1 MIADTVNHLKTA
13 PLLASLS
20 QDALIGLA
28 KATHERRYKAG
39 EVILREGERGDV
51 LYVITQGVVDVVKGY
66 SGPAEEVIATRSPG
80 DVVGEMSLLE
90 GRPRFATVVARED
103 VKVIGV
109 PFNSFIYAI
118 GDDPLTLR
126 RMLSVMSMKLREAR
140 QGRYE
145 DLKRR
150 HEELAG
156 LSNLQHAFIRVIHH
170 ELMSPV
176 TNARQAK
183 EMLRRGL
190 QQEVGPEEIET
201 FFHSLESNLGQVEQR
216 MRTLIEYAT
225 LIEGQERM
233 YFRVINFVDVAK
245 KVISKAVPQAEQAKV
260 ILETEIRDESLWLP
274 GDRRRLADAMSHLLD
289 NGIKYNKPGGHT
301 VVNVWWE
308 GGYVCYQVADQ
319 GQGIPPDRLEQ
330 LWKPF
335 TQISHALRQGV
346 EGLGLG
352 LALTQYIVK
361 AHQGE
366 VWTKSEVG
374 KGSRFGFKIPMPAR

>member
-1 MIADTVNHLKTA
+1 MTGDTVNYLKAA
-13 PLLASLS
+13 PLLATLS
-20 QDALIGLA
+20 QDALIDLA
-28 KATHERRYKAG
+28 KTTRERRYNAG
-39 EVILREGERGDV
+39 EVILREGETGDV

-109 PFNSFIYAI
+109 PFNAFVHAI

-156 LSNLQHAFIRVIHH
+156 LSRLQRAFIRVIHY

-176 TNARQAK
+176 THARQSM
-183 EMLRRGL
+183 EMLRREL
-190 QQEVGPEEIET
+190 QKEVDQEERDK
-201 FFHSLESNLGQVEQR
+201 FFHSLESNLGQAEQR
-216 MRTLIEYAT
+216 MRALVEYAT
-225 LIEGQERM
+225 LIEGQEKM

-245 KVISKAVPQAEQAKV
+245 KVISKATPQAKRAKV
-260 ILETEIRDESLWLP
+260 ILETAIRDESLWLP

-289 NGIKYNKPGGHT
+289 NGIRYNKPGGRT
-301 VVNVWWE
+301 VVNVWWQ

-319 GQGIPPDRLEQ
+319 GQGIPSDRLGQ

-335 TQISHALRQGV
+335 TQISHALRGDV
-346 EGLGLG
+346 KGLGLG

-366 VWTKSEVG
+366 VWAESEVG

>member
-1 MIADTVNHLKTA
+1 MKADTVEQLKTA

-20 QDALIGLA
+20 QDALIELA
-28 KATHERRYKAG
+28 EVTCECRYNAG
-39 EVILREGERGDV
+39 EVIVREGETGDL
-51 LYVITQGVVDVVKGY
+51 LYVITQGVVSIIKGY
-66 SGPAEEVIATRSPG
+66 SGPAEEVIATRGPG

-90 GRPRFATVVARED
+90 NRPRFATVVAKEN
-103 VKVIGV
+103 VKVISV
-109 PFNSFIYAI
+109 PFSAFIHAI

-126 RMLSVMSMKLREAR
+126 RMLSVMSMKLREAQ

-145 DLKRR
+145 DLLRR

-156 LSNLQHAFIRVIHH
+156 LSNLQKAFISVIHH

-190 QQEVGPEEIET
+190 QQKVGPEEMET

-216 MRTLIEYAT
+216 MRALVEYAS
-225 LIEGQERM
+225 LIEGQEKM
-233 YFRVINFVDVAK
+233 YFRVINFVDVAR
-245 KVISKAVPQAEQAKV
+245 KVISQAAPQAERAKV
-260 ILETEIRDESLWLP
+260 ILEIEIRDESLWLP
-274 GDRRRLADAMSHLLD
+274 GDRRRLADAMAHLLD
-289 NGIKYNKPGGHT
+289 NGIRYNKPGGHT
-301 VVNVWWE
+301 VVNVWWQ

-330 LWKPF
+330 LWIPF
-335 TQISHALRQGV
+335 AQISHALRRDV

-366 VWTKSEVG
+366 VWVESEVG
-374 KGSRFGFKIPMPAR
+374 KGSRFGFRIPMPAR